1 MHPQELRL
9 MSRQHSGRALLLLV
23 VALAMA
29 ALVLS
34 VSLTLLPPPPG
45 PPTPTAPPILDR
57 PEGRPRLNP

>member
-1 MHPQELRL
+1 
-9 MSRQHSGRALLLLV
+9 MSRSANGRVGLLIV
-23 VALAMA
+23 VALVVV

-45 PPTPTAPPILDR
+45 FPTPTAPPILDR